1 MEMAMELE
9 LKVGAE
15 TEDGDGN
22 GDTYNMKCSFSLLL
36 LLLLLPHET
45 GRQHEMHFNCMSSNC
60 NVFAH
65 TSVRVGV
72 YMDKDALPAF

>member
-1 MEMAMELE
+1 MEMEMEMEMEIE
-9 LKVGAE
+9 LKEGAE
-15 TEDGDGN
+15 TGDGDGN
-22 GDTYNMKCSFSLLL
+22 GGTYNMKCSM

-65 TSVRVGV
+65 TYVRVEV
-72 YMDKDALPAF
+72 YTDKDTLAAF